1 MAHIGKVLT
10 QGRGCSQRAAG
21 LAGCVRSAL
30 PGLTLLLLVAQS
42 LAGLEAGAAVRKITP
57 RLERPVYLAGFGN
70 NRVATG
76 VHDDLWARCVALRAG
91 ARPVVICAVDLIGLF
106 YDDVAQIRAGV
117 AGADVIVAATHVHQG
132 PDTMGQWGPKQ
143 AVSGLD
149 EAYNQHVIAETAAA
163 AREALSR
170 LEPARLYPA
179 AVTPPDVAAF
189 YDDSRPPVV
198 HDPEIVSLVFR
209 NRRGGAIATLV
220 NWSNHPEALGSRN
233 TLITSDYVHFTRE
246 ALEAAGFG
254 TVVFVN
260 GALGG
265 MQSPLGAKIQDP
277 ETGQP
282 APQGS
287 FRMAELVG
295 RFAARHVIES
305 QKKAKPE
312 QISKVEYREAMVRF
326 PVSNPLFLMASKMG
340 LFGGRKPLQ
349 NGGTESPVGY
359 LRFSQGKRAVVEAA
373 LVPGEL
379 YPELSVGGA
388 VCDPN
393 ADFPGVPVERPL
405 KKMLKARYR
414 MLIGLANDEIGY
426 ILPKCQWDE
435 KPPYTFGAVK
445 PWYGEVN
452 SVGPEAGPV
461 LARAFEALAR
471 R

>member
-1 MAHIGKVLT
+1 
-10 QGRGCSQRAAG
+10 
-21 LAGCVRSAL
+21 
-30 PGLTLLLLVAQS
+30 
-42 LAGLEAGAAVRKITP
+42 
-57 RLERPVYLAGFGN
+57 
-70 NRVATG
+70 
-76 VHDDLWARCVALRAG
+76 
-91 ARPVVICAVDLIGLF
+91 
-106 YDDVAQIRAGV
+106 
-117 AGADVIVAATHVHQG
+117 
-132 PDTMGQWGPKQ
+132 
-143 AVSGLD
+143 
-149 EAYNQHVIAETAAA
+149 
-163 AREALSR
+163 
-170 LEPARLYPA
+170 
-179 AVTPPDVAAF
+179 
-189 YDDSRPPVV
+189 
-198 HDPEIVSLVFR
+198 
-209 NRRGGAIATLV
+209 
-220 NWSNHPEALGSRN
+220 
-233 TLITSDYVHFTRE
+233 
-246 ALEAAGFG
+246 
-254 TVVFVN
+254 
-260 GALGG
+260 
-265 MQSPLGAKIQDP
+265 
-277 ETGQP
+277 
-282 APQGS
+282 
-287 FRMAELVG
+287 MAELVG